1 MHIVEERGR
10 RQGAC
15 THPGGGQVEVVE
27 YSLTLNVQ
35 FSRAGHIAKAYGVM
49 REGTG
54 YRWEAL
60 LDKVESIEC

>member
-1 MHIVEERGR
+1 MDIVEERGR

-15 THPGGGQVEVVE
+15 TDPGGGQVGVGATFLGQVVE

-54 YRWEAL
+54 YR
-60 LDKVESIEC
+60 

>member
-1 MHIVEERGR
+1 MHVVEERGR
-10 RQGAC
+10 RQGAG
-15 THPGGGQVEVVE
+15 TDPGGGQVGVGATFLGK

-54 YRWEAL
+54 YR
-60 LDKVESIEC
+60 

>member
-10 RQGAC
+10 RQGAG
-15 THPGGGQVEVVE
+15 TDPGGGQVGVGGATFLGQVVE

-54 YRWEAL
+54 YR
-60 LDKVESIEC
+60 